1 MCLLIVYRLFLQ
13 STDITLKRLQKV
25 SYICGNIPRPC
36 FQAAESLDELCQAER
51 LIRNAIQEIKDLF
64 FSILHT
70 QDSDKSQTIH
80 RIFQVR
86 PASAKD
92 RFWECH
98 LVEPVSAW
106 AFSEMLNELRKQSM
120 AEAYRFYCTIKGS
133 PESARLRGPIFEI
146 YLHRYLE
153 TSRTFTIKSLD
164 NASATPEIHFTS
176 GTNHLDFEDSRFS
189 DHLASSVQSNTSW
202 YLRPQSP
209 VFPSFDSF
217 LYLPGISHPG
227 FSPLIALQ
235 VTTAADHDINI
246 KGLEKIQ
253 RALKPRDPDL
263 KCLRPA
269 NDRKMIILFVVPDT
283 LGKTFGAQKITGKAK
298 VEHWYAKTA
307 QYVVTLSEEELF
319 KFYAQT
325 ETLNTT

>member
-1 MCLLIVYRLFLQ
+1 MFV
-13 STDITLKRLQKV
+13 V
-25 SYICGNIPRPC
+25 N
-36 FQAAESLDELCQAER
+36 
-51 LIRNAIQEIKDLF
+51 
-64 FSILHT
+64 LHT
-70 QDSDKSQTIH
+70 VDSNKSQTIH
-80 RIFQVR
+80 RVFQVR
-86 PASAKD
+86 PASSED
-92 RFWECH
+92 RFWETH
-98 LVEPVSAW
+98 HVEPVSAW
-106 AFSEMLNELRKQSM
+106 AFSQMLNELRKQSL

-133 PESARLRGPIFEI
+133 PESARLRGWIFEI

-153 TSRTFTIKSLD
+153 ISRTFTIKSLD
-164 NASATPEIHFTS
+164 NPSATPEIHFTS
-176 GTNHLDFEDSRFS
+176 GTNHLDFEDNRFS

-253 RALKPRDPDL
+253 RALKLQDPDL
-263 KCLRPA
+263 KGLQPA
-269 NDRKMIILFVVPDT
+269 NDRKMIILFVVPDA

-307 QYVVTLSEEELF
+307 QYVTLSEEELF
-319 KFYAQT
+319 KFYGQT